1 MSDLASNVFFLRLIY
16 SLPHLQVLAL
26 VLTIVIELY
35 LKCYARVEINQTAIG
50 RKGSQRH

>member
-16 SLPHLQVLAL
+16 HLQVLAL
-26 VLTIVIELY
+26 VLTIAIEFV
-35 LKCYARVEINQTAIG
+35 LKSYTPVEINQTASE